1 MAATTLVSTLPNEV
15 REMTIE
21 QHFAPPSEPTELRA
35 QAPAPVSA
43 GETVFSVLGD
53 QARSRSRSG
62 LWTTV
67 IGGVLNAGIVWWQ
80 YPTSTWLAAGCLS
93 AAAYGAWGL
102 FDRAILAKAGRADTS
117 GGAPDALAEMRGLMA
132 VLGTGAA
139 VWTVVGFLLAA
150 LGNWH

>member
-1 MAATTLVSTLPNEV
+1 MTT
-15 REMTIE
+15 E
-21 QHFAPPSEPTELRA
+21 QHSAPPSESTGLCVQP
-35 QAPAPVSA
+35 PAPVSA

-62 LWTTV
+62 LWATL

-80 YPTSTWLAAGCLS
+80 YPTLTWLAAGCLS

-102 FDRAILAKAGRADTS
+102 FDREILAKASRADNRA
-117 GGAPDALAEMRGLMA
+117 GVPDALAEMRGFMA

-139 VWTVVGFLLAA
+139 VWAVAGFLLFA
-150 LGNWH
+150 LGNSH